1 MERLYARWIGI
12 IFTVIGVLGFFVQD
26 LFGILHLHTAH
37 NVFHLLIG
45 IAGIAASVL
54 PGWALRYTQIS
65 GIAYLLLG
73 VLGFFVPNLF
83 GLMHL
88 ALSDNIVHLAFGAIG
103 TYIGFVLNTNQLVIQ
118 KKTA

>member
-1 MERLYARWIGI
+1 MDRIYARWIGS
-12 IFTVIGVLGFFVQD
+12 IFTVIGVIGFFVQD

-45 IAGIAASVL
+45 ITGIAASVL

-73 VLGFFVPNLF
+73 ILGFFVPELF

-88 ALSDNIVHLAFGAIG
+88 ALSDNIVHLIFGALG